1 MFFRNFRYAVIFE
14 CHANNPNLK
23 TNETVSRFVLNS
35 SVKHLS
41 RGERL
46 PKNQNINQAG
56 FILGQKI
63 EI

>member
-1 MFFRNFRYAVIFE
+1 MFFRNFWYAVIFE

-23 TNETVSRFVLNS
+23 TDETVSRFVLNN

-46 PKNQNINQAG
+46 PKNQNIN
-56 FILGQKI
+56 
-63 EI
+63 